1 MTDSVPHLD
10 VDFIPVPWE
19 FVRPGLIFS
28 REAHL
33 EYSKGNPETEIEAGS

>member
-10 VDFIPVPWE
+10 VDSIPAPWE